1 MATIKF
7 LLKSSTA
14 SGTIYL
20 RFRQGRKID
29 VTKSTSLLINP
40 KYWNQKKGSVKQIAE
55 FQDKTNLQNDLNDL
69 RASVLNSF
77 NDHYSKGGIINA
89 EWLND
94 TLKGYFNQDNAT
106 DLNYLLDYARY
117 YKESSKNR
125 AMANGSKGVSQNTF
139 KRYNSIINKIEA
151 FETYKKKRYTFKELG
166 KMFYD
171 DFNNFLINVEHLND
185 NTTGRYINYIK
196 SICRDAKEQDIK
208 VNPFVFKKKFKAIS
222 EDVHFITLTQ
232 TEIETIFKH
241 DFSKTPYLDNARDW
255 LIIGVWTGQRSSD
268 LLKFTKEDIKNGFI
282 EVEQEKTGTK
292 VLVPL
297 HPQVKTILEKHNG
310 EFPRKIASQNLNN
323 FIKEVCEKVGMT
335 EMVEG
340 SKKVK
345 VKKGLWRKVI
355 GKYPKYELV
364 SSHAFRRSFATY
376 HFNKG
381 VPIPTIMAITG
392 HLSTKSLMLYID
404 KLPKEHAEGL
414 NNFWNDQEEK
424 KNQRPPELKII

>member
-171 DFNNFLINVEHLND
+171 DFNNFLINVALSLDFLISLLSSSKYKSKHLLAIVQ
-185 NTTGRYINYIK
+185 GRG
-196 SICRDAKEQDIK
+196 C
-208 VNPFVFKKKFKAIS
+208 
-222 EDVHFITLTQ
+222 
-232 TEIETIFKH
+232 
-241 DFSKTPYLDNARDW
+241 
-255 LIIGVWTGQRSSD
+255 
-268 LLKFTKEDIKNGFI
+268 
-282 EVEQEKTGTK
+282 
-292 VLVPL
+292 
-297 HPQVKTILEKHNG
+297 
-310 EFPRKIASQNLNN
+310 
-323 FIKEVCEKVGMT
+323 
-335 EMVEG
+335 
-340 SKKVK
+340 
-345 VKKGLWRKVI
+345 
-355 GKYPKYELV
+355 PK
-364 SSHAFRRSFATY
+364 
-376 HFNKG
+376 
-381 VPIPTIMAITG
+381 
-392 HLSTKSLMLYID
+392 
-404 KLPKEHAEGL
+404 
-414 NNFWNDQEEK
+414 
-424 KNQRPPELKII
+424 